1 MTLRPRKAPRT
12 DDASTTSETEDELDV
27 ADAAAVGQKRR
38 LQPAELSQLDAHI
51 ESEMGVVEEIYCE
64 NFMCHRK
71 LRVALSPHINFITGE
86 NGSGKSAIIAA
97 IQICLGASAR
107 STHRGKSIK
116 NLIRHGHEGN
126 ALVRITLRNDA
137 VGSDAFRPEQF
148 GRKIMVERH
157 IRRDGSAEYR
167 LKDERGLLVSKLKTD
182 LDAMLDHLNIQTE
195 NPCAILDQENAK
207 LFLKGNPQDKYKFF
221 LQSTDLYKMRTT
233 YSKIDEETRTIAEST
248 LKRERAKIVTLKD
261 AMDEAK
267 KQWKEAQS
275 IGKLEEEFEV
285 LKKELAWSF
294 VAEKEALAAKTEKKM
309 NRKKR
314 EAERASDEYEETKEA
329 VENLERKQKE
339 KNDKL
344 GVVNARMSEN
354 SQRKADVK
362 NRIREAR
369 RPLHHCKAE
378 MKHLTQSKDRA
389 NQRLAR
395 LQHDLQRKRENH
407 EAMLHSRM
415 QRNDEM
421 RERIERKSQDVR
433 DAEHEMNEAKQNAMA
448 RPQELDEIENRHE
461 NCVRQLRETDSEASK
476 YQHRINSLRGQK
488 RDSLAVYGNRIPQ
501 LQQLIHENRHRF
513 SEPPIGPLGLHVKL
527 PERFMHFAVAIEV
540 ALKGTLG
547 SYLVVNGRDKA
558 LLDDLKRQVHC
569 PQNQANIIISQRSG
583 RRYSNLRL
591 AEGDLASHA
600 ICNILDVNDDEVFN
614 ALVDVCSS
622 ESKLLFDDRQSA
634 EKSVLSGPSGN
645 FRMARFVSEVFLPS
659 GDKFVVRS
667 GNLASIANKGNRR
680 SSIICQDV
688 EGDIREM
695 EQKLDYLQG
704 KLEVL
709 RRDESQLRRDRENF
723 RHQFK
728 QQNDRID
735 HLSRRFNKKRAEL
748 RSLEEELSDDLQQ
761 HTLDTSVLEDE
772 VRGVQDELE
781 GFHRRE
787 QELNEILSKSN
798 PDLEGQ
804 LHELEELDAMEKKIA
819 AEMNEYQEDADAIYK
834 HLSEMKVQEMTYQRE
849 AATLRD
855 MVVQWE
861 DELAAIQEECNE
873 QRQKALLHCERVA
886 VNHSHDYYGKRLT
899 DIKRQIDHER
909 SRFQGMDLAELRDD
923 MEAKKIKYKSKK
935 ANFDK
940 FRDNLERIRSMLE
953 ERKRVWQILRKEI
966 AHRTSMEFNNYMGLN
981 NFAGKLKFRHDDQR
995 LEIAVIQN
1003 EKGASRA
1010 SQVTDMKELSGGERS
1025 YTQVSL
1031 LLALGESIECPFRVM
1046 DEFDV
1051 FMDSVNRDMTIQLLV
1066 KAAKKDGK
1074 KQFIFVTPNDLSI
1087 SSREQAHIALPG
1099 FIGKHLY
1106 YTEKCSSLWCCPQN
1120 QVNDIASS
1128 YTSKHSSSNCYTSAY
1143 NSGSNQNG

>member
-1 MTLRPRKAPRT
+1 
-12 DDASTTSETEDELDV
+12 
-27 ADAAAVGQKRR
+27 
-38 LQPAELSQLDAHI
+38 
-51 ESEMGVVEEIYCE
+51 MGIVEEIYCE

-71 LRVALSPHINFITGE
+71 LRVVLCPHTNFITGE

-97 IQICLGASAR
+97 LQICLGASAR

-137 VGSDAFRPEQF
+137 VGSDAFRPELF
-148 GRKIMVERH
+148 GRKILVERL

-167 LKDERGLLVSKLKTD
+167 LRDEKGLMVSKLKAD
-182 LDAMLDHLNIQTE
+182 LDAMLDHLNIQTD

-207 LFLKGNPQDKYKFF
+207 LFLKGNSQDKYKFF

-248 LKRERAKIVTLKD
+248 LKRERAKIATLKN
-261 AMDEAK
+261 AMDEAT

-275 IGKLEEEFEV
+275 IGMLEEEFEV

-294 VAEKEALAAKTEKKM
+294 VCEKEAMAAKVEKKM
-309 NRKKR
+309 KRKKR
-314 EAERASDEYEETKEA
+314 DAEQAADKYEEAREA
-329 VENLERKQKE
+329 VDKLEQKQKE

-344 GVVNARMSEN
+344 EEVNARMSEN
-354 SQRKADVK
+354 SQRKGEVK

-369 RPLHHCKAE
+369 RPLHNCKAE
-378 MKHLTQSKDRA
+378 IKQLTQSKQRA

-395 LQHDLQRKRENH
+395 LQQDLQKKRENH
-407 EAMLHSRM
+407 EVMLRNRM
-415 QRNDEM
+415 HRNDEM
-421 RERIERKSQDVR
+421 RERIETVQREVQE
-433 DAEHEMNEAKQNAMA
+433 AEHEINKAKKRAQA
-448 RPQELDEIENRHE
+448 RPLELDEVENRHDK
-461 NCVRQLRETDSEASK
+461 CVRQMREAETEVNKVQQRINLLRE
-476 YQHRINSLRGQK
+476 QK

-501 LQQLIHENRHRF
+501 LQQLIHKNRHRF
-513 SEPPIGPLGLHVKL
+513 AAPPIGPLGLSVKL
-527 PERFMHFAVAIEV
+527 PERYMHFAVAIEI
-540 ALKGTLG
+540 ALKGQLG
-547 SYLVVNGRDKA
+547 SYLVINGKDKA
-558 LLDDLKRQVHC
+558 VLEDLKRQARC
-569 PQNQANIIISQRSG
+569 PPNKANIIISQRAG
-583 RRYSNLRL
+583 RRYDNLRL
-591 AEGDLASHA
+591 AEGSLADHA
-600 ICNILDVNDDEVFN
+600 ICNILEVNNDDVFN
-614 ALVDVCSS
+614 ALIDVCSL
-622 ESKLLFDDRQSA
+622 ESKLLFDSRQLA
-634 EKSVLSGPSGN
+634 EDSVLSGSSGN
-645 FRMARFVSEVFLPS
+645 FRMARFVSEVFLPN
-659 GDKFVVRS
+659 GDKFIVRS
-667 GNLASIANKGNRR
+667 GNLAFIANKLHLR

-688 EGDIREM
+688 EGEIKDL
-695 EQKLDYLQG
+695 EQKLHSLQTN
-704 KLEVL
+704 LEVF
-709 RRDESQLRRDRENF
+709 RRDESRLRQDREEH
-723 RHQFK
+723 RHQIK
-728 QQNDRID
+728 QQNDHID
-735 HLSRRFNKKRAEL
+735 YLSRRYNQKRAGL

-772 VRGVQDELE
+772 VRGVEGELE
-781 GFHRRE
+781 GYDCRE
-787 QELNEILSKSN
+787 QELNEILSRSN

-804 LHELEELDAMEKKIA
+804 LRDLEELDAAEKEIA
-819 AEMNEYQEDADAIYK
+819 AEMNEYQAEADAIYK
-834 HLSEMKVQEMTYQRE
+834 CLSEMKVQEMTCQRE

-861 DELAAIQEECNE
+861 DELATLQEECEE
-873 QRQKALLHCERVA
+873 QKHKAQQHCERVS
-886 VNHSHDYYGKRLT
+886 VTHSHDYYGKRLT

-909 SRFQGMDLAELRDD
+909 SRFRGMDLSELKDD
-923 MEAKKIKYKSKK
+923 MEAKTIKYTSKK

-966 AHRTSMEFNNYMGLN
+966 AHRTSMEFNKFMCLN

-995 LEIAVIQN
+995 LEIAVLHN

-1074 KQFIFVTPNDLSI
+1074 KQFIFVTPNDLSTLRRDPMVKI
-1087 SSREQAHIALPG
+1087 QKMHPPRDRLNAEQ
-1099 FIGKHLY
+1099 
-1106 YTEKCSSLWCCPQN
+1106 
-1120 QVNDIASS
+1120 D
-1128 YTSKHSSSNCYTSAY
+1128 
-1143 NSGSNQNG
+1143 

>member
-1 MTLRPRKAPRT
+1 MLASRRLPAKAQKTRQV
-12 DDASTTSETEDELDV
+12 DVISSSQDASTTSETEDELEDQDE
-27 ADAAAVGQKRR
+27 AYEDQEASVGNKRR
-38 LQPAELSQLDAHI
+38 HRSAEELSQADAEI
-51 ESEMGVVEEIYCE
+51 DTEMGVVEEIYCE

-71 LRVALSPHINFITGE
+71 LRVQLCPHINFITGE

-137 VGSDAFRPEQF
+137 KGSDAFRPEQF
-148 GRKIMVERH
+148 GKKIMVERL

-167 LKDERGLLVSKLKTD
+167 LKSEREVLVSKLKTD

-233 YSKIDEETRTIAEST
+233 YSKIDEETRTISEST
-248 LKRERAKIVTLKD
+248 LKRERAKIATLEE
-261 AMDEAK
+261 AMKEAK

-294 VAEKEALAAKTEKKM
+294 VCEKEEEAHKMEKKM
-309 NRKKR
+309 KRKKR
-314 EAERASDEYEETKEA
+314 DADRVAEEYTETKEA
-329 VENLERKQKE
+329 VENLEHKQRQ

-344 GVVNARMSEN
+344 EEVSACMSEN
-354 SQRKADVK
+354 NQRKADVK
-362 NRIREAR
+362 NKIREAR

-378 MKHLTQSKDRA
+378 LKQITQSKERA
-389 NQRLAR
+389 HQRLQR
-395 LQHDLQRKRENH
+395 LQRDVERKKENH
-407 EAMLHSRM
+407 EAMLRNRL

-421 RERIERKSQDVR
+421 RGRIDDKRRELEH
-433 DAEHEMNEAKQNAMA
+433 AE
-448 RPQELDEIENRHE
+448 QELNGAKDRAQGRHELDDLENRHD
-461 NCVRQLRETDSEASK
+461 NCLHQLREADGEAGK
-476 YQHRINSLRGQK
+476 TQHRLNQLRSQK
-488 RDSLAVYGNRIPQ
+488 RDSLAVYGNKIPQ
-501 LQQLIHENRHRF
+501 LQHLIQQNLRRF
-513 SEPPIGPLGLHVKL
+513 SEPPIGPLGMHVKL
-527 PERFMHFAVAIEV
+527 PEKFSHFAVAIEL

-558 LLDDLKRQVHC
+558 LLDDLKRQVKCSH
-569 PQNQANIIISQRSG
+569 NQANIIIAQRTG
-583 RRYSNLRL
+583 RRYGNLRL
-591 AEGDLASHA
+591 PEGDLASHA
-600 ICNILDVNDDEVFN
+600 VCNVLQVSNDEVFN
-614 ALVDVCSS
+614 ALIDVCSS
-622 ESKLLFDDRQSA
+622 ESKLLFDDRQTA
-634 EKSVLSGPSGN
+634 EESVLHGSSGN
-645 FRMARFVSEVFLPS
+645 FRMTRFVSEVYIPS
-659 GDKFVVRS
+659 GDKFIVRS
-667 GNLASIANKGNRR
+667 GNLAFIANKGNHR

-688 EGDIREM
+688 EGDIREL
-695 EQKLDYLQG
+695 EKKLDYLQG
-704 KLEVL
+704 NLDVL
-709 RRDESQLRRDRENF
+709 RRDESQMRRDREGF
-723 RHQFK
+723 RQQIK

-735 HLSRRFNKKRAEL
+735 HLSRRFHQRRTEL
-748 RSLEEELSDDLQQ
+748 HRLEEDLSDDLQQ

-772 VRGVQDELE
+772 VRAVQDELE
-781 GFHRRE
+781 GFHVRE
-787 QELNEILSKSN
+787 QELNDVILKSN

-804 LHELEELDAMEKKIA
+804 LHELEELDATEKEIA

-834 HLSEMKVQEMTYQRE
+834 HLSEMKVQEMTFQRE
-849 AATLRD
+849 AAALRD
-855 MVVQWE
+855 RVAQWE
-861 DELAAIQEECNE
+861 DELAAIQDECEE
-873 QRQKALLHCERVA
+873 QRQKAQQHCERVA

-909 SRFQGMDLAELRDD
+909 TRFQGMDLSELKDD
-923 MEAKKIKYKSKK
+923 MESKKIKYKSKK
-935 ANFDK
+935 ANFDR
-940 FRDNLERIRSMLE
+940 FCDNLERIRSMLE

-966 AHRTSMEFNNYMGLN
+966 AHRTSMGFNKFMCLN
-981 NFAGKLKFRHDDQR
+981 NFAGKLKFRHDAQR
-995 LEIAVIQN
+995 LDIAVLQN

-1074 KQFIFVTPNDLSI
+1074 KQFIFVTPNDLS
-1087 SSREQAHIALPG
+1087 ALRRDPMVKIQKMDPPRDRMNAG
-1099 FIGKHLY
+1099 R
-1106 YTEKCSSLWCCPQN
+1106 S
-1120 QVNDIASS
+1120 
-1128 YTSKHSSSNCYTSAY
+1128 
-1143 NSGSNQNG
+1143 